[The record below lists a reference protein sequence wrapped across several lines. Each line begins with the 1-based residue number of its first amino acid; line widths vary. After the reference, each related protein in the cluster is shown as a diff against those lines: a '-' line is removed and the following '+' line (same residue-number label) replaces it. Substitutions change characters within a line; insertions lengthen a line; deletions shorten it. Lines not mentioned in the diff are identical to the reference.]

1 MEDAEKRRIRKR
13 NYAKTDKQRDY
24 RREYMRKWREQNRE
38 KYNAWAKEY
47 NKNNGYKWETHT
59 KEWKKY
65 YSLKKKYNLTEEDFL
80 YLLEKQQNKCYI
92 CGKHNSDILR
102 GLAVD
107 HDHITGKIRGLL
119 CSKCNGALG
128 WYENNFEKI
137 NEYLANDKM
146 W

>member
-13 NYAKTDKQRDY
+13 NYAKTDKQREY

-119 CSKCNGALG
+119 CSKCNSALG